1 MRMATGTSGV
11 GGTGGILEVEDLG
24 VTFSTETG
32 DVPAVRG
39 VSLCVRPGETLALVG
54 ESGSGKSTVALAA
67 MGLLPGNARASGRAS
82 VDGTDVVGAAETDLV
97 GLRGR
102 TVSMVFQEP
111 ATALDPLTRI
121 GAQIAE
127 VVRNHRPVSAR
138 EAAAEA
144 VGLLRRVGIPD
155 PEKRASAYPFQLSGG
170 QRQRVVIAMA
180 IANSPSLLIAD
191 EPTTALDV
199 TVQAEILD
207 LLRGLAADSGTGVL
221 LVTHN
226 MGVVA
231 DFADRVAVMLDG
243 EIVETGPVEEVLLRP
258 THAYTQRL
266 LAAVPRLTVAEVADA
281 NVPGPPGG
289 SANGGAA
296 PSGAAVGRG
305 AVGGTAGGDTAH
317 SGTAP
322 DTVAVGDT
330 ADGTAGGK
338 AAPAETAGGSAAPGT
353 AAVSEAA
360 GGGAAPQPASAEPG
374 IGAAREAAA
383 AGRGSEAEPPL
394 ADARGATAV
403 GDGAAG
409 AKAVSS
415 GAMPRPAHAQPAV
428 PQLTV
433 PQPAARPAVT
443 RPMAPASAHRT
454 PETDADPDT
463 PAGTPAHAPVVELRG
478 VSVRFGRGVRAV
490 QALRD
495 VSLTVRPGETLGLVG
510 ESGSGK
516 STAARVA
523 LGLVAPSAGSVS
535 LFGADLRRAR
545 GRARRALLSGV
556 GVVLQDPVA
565 SLDARMSVAE
575 CVAEP
580 LRVHRRGMPAAER
593 RERVAEV
600 LERVRLPR
608 ELAGRGP
615 RELSG
620 GQRQRVS
627 LARALVLDPR
637 LLVADE
643 PTSALDVSV
652 QQTVLDVIAELQDEL
667 GFACLFVSHDLAV
680 VQQFARRVV
689 VMRAGRVEEEGA
701 TATTLTHPE
710 TDYTRRLIAAVPV
723 PDPVLQ
729 RVRRTERQAALAA
742 AGTEGGA

>member
-1 MRMATGTSGV
+1 MTAE
-11 GGTGGILEVEDLG
+11 ILRIENLG

-32 DVPAVRG
+32 DVPAVRD
-39 VSLCVRPGETLALVG
+39 VSLHVEAGETLALVG

-67 MGLLPGNARASGRAS
+67 MGLLPGSARATGRAL
-82 VDGTDVVGAAETDLV
+82 VGGTDVIAAAEPDLT

-102 TVSMVFQEP
+102 TASMVFQEP

-127 VVRNHRPVSAR
+127 VIRNHRPVTAKDAAR
-138 EAAAEA
+138 EA

-155 PEKRASAYPFQLSGG
+155 PETRASAFPFQLSGG

-180 IANSPSLLIAD
+180 IANAPSLLIAD

-207 LLRGLAADSGTGVL
+207 LLRALAADSGTGVL

-243 EIVETGPVEEVLLRP
+243 EVVETGPVEDVLLRP
-258 THAYTQRL
+258 THEYTKRL
-266 LAAVPRLTVAEVADA
+266 LGAVPRLAVAGAGPDSG
-281 NVPGPPGG
+281 PGAGPGSG
-289 SANGGAA
+289 SGPAA
-296 PSGAAVGRG
+296 ER
-305 AVGGTAGGDTAH
+305 
-317 SGTAP
+317 
-322 DTVAVGDT
+322 
-330 ADGTAGGK
+330 
-338 AAPAETAGGSAAPGT
+338 
-353 AAVSEAA
+353 
-360 GGGAAPQPASAEPG
+360 
-374 IGAAREAAA
+374 AA
-383 AGRGSEAEPPL
+383 AGR
-394 ADARGATAV
+394 
-403 GDGAAG
+403 
-409 AKAVSS
+409 
-415 GAMPRPAHAQPAV
+415 RP
-428 PQLTV
+428 
-433 PQPAARPAVT
+433 
-443 RPMAPASAHRT
+443 
-454 PETDADPDT
+454 DAD
-463 PAGTPAHAPVVELRG
+463 PVVELRD
-478 VSVRFGRGVRAV
+478 VSVRFGRGRRTVRA
-490 QALRD
+490 LGD
-495 VSLTVRPGETLGLVG
+495 VSLTVRAGETLGLVG

-523 LGLVAPSAGSVS
+523 LGLVPPSSGSVA
-535 LFGADLRRAR
+535 LFGADLGRTR

-565 SLDARMSVAE
+565 SLDARMSVGE

-580 LRVHRRGMPAAER
+580 LRVHRRGMSSAER
-593 RERVAEV
+593 RFRVGEV

-608 ELAGRGP
+608 ELAHRGP

-627 LARALVLDPR
+627 LARALVLEPR

-652 QQTVLDVIAELQDEL
+652 QQSVLEVIAELQEEL

-680 VQQFARRVV
+680 VQRFAQHVV
-689 VMRAGRVEEEGA
+689 VMRAGRIEEEGS
-701 TATTLTHPE
+701 TATTLLHPR

-729 RVRRTERQAALAA
+729 RRRREERRAVTGVTA
-742 AGTEGGA
+742 

>member
-1 MRMATGTSGV
+1 MRTTTGTSDMSGV
-11 GGTGGILEVEDLG
+11 GSTGGILEVEDLG

-39 VSLCVRPGETLALVG
+39 VSLHVRPGETLALVG

-67 MGLLPGNARASGRAS
+67 MGLLPGNARVSGRAS
-82 VDGTDVVGAAETDLV
+82 VDGTDVVGAAETALA

-138 EAAAEA
+138 EAAGEA
-144 VGLLRRVGIPD
+144 VGLLRRVGIPE
-155 PEKRASAYPFQLSGG
+155 PAKRASAYPFQLSGG

-231 DFADRVAVMLDG
+231 DFADRVAVMLEG

-258 THAYTQRL
+258 THEYTQRL
-266 LAAVPRLTVAEVADA
+266 LAAVPRLAVAGV
-281 NVPGPPGG
+281 
-289 SANGGAA
+289 GGAV
-296 PSGAAVGRG
+296 PRL
-305 AVGGTAGGDTAH
+305 
-317 SGTAP
+317 
-322 DTVAVGDT
+322 
-330 ADGTAGGK
+330 
-338 AAPAETAGGSAAPGT
+338 PA
-353 AAVSEAA
+353 
-360 GGGAAPQPASAEPG
+360 
-374 IGAAREAAA
+374 
-383 AGRGSEAEPPL
+383 
-394 ADARGATAV
+394 
-403 GDGAAG
+403 
-409 AKAVSS
+409 
-415 GAMPRPAHAQPAV
+415 AQPV
-428 PQLTV
+428 
-433 PQPAARPAVT
+433 
-443 RPMAPASAHRT
+443 APASHRRAPEITADPRT
-454 PETDADPDT
+454 PADAPVDAPVDV
-463 PAGTPAHAPVVELRG
+463 PVVELRD
-478 VSVRFGRGVRAV
+478 VSVRFGRGARAV
-490 QALRD
+490 QALHG
-495 VSLTVRPGETLGLVG
+495 VSLSVRPGETLGLVG

-545 GRARRALLSGV
+545 GRGRRALLSGV

-580 LRVHRRGMPAAER
+580 LRVHRRRMPAAER
-593 RERVAEV
+593 RDRVAEV

-627 LARALVLDPR
+627 LARALVLGPR

-652 QQTVLDVIAELQDEL
+652 QRTVLDVIAELQAEL

-680 VQQFARRVV
+680 VQRFARRVV

-742 AGTEGGA
+742 AGTEDRA